1 MTLVLQRP
9 RMEASTSWRCV
20 DASPQA
26 LERAQVRFM
35 KKWRSHSQVYPMAP
49 WTWSATRAARAAASE
64 AIAWAIEASCET
76 VGCDVARDQAARY
89 VAGRAN
95 SNLTRASASRCLT
108 AWKLP
113 MGLPNCWRSLD

>member
-1 MTLVLQRP
+1 MTPLLQRP

-20 DASPQA
+20 GASPQA

-49 WTWSATRAARAAASE
+49 WTWRATRAARSAASE
-64 AIAWAIEASCET
+64 AIALAIEASCET

-95 SNLTRASASRCLT
+95 SNLTRATASRRVAACNLT
-108 AWKLP
+108 VAV
-113 MGLPNCWRSLD
+113 